1 MTQKE
6 LVEYKRFVKQLSE
19 NNDGRIFL
27 NSDPDHAVVVAG
39 QIFRQSKEEVRIFAK
54 NLCRTIGNEPEYISA
69 LSDFIERGGKVRI
82 LLNGYEEECAKNSN
96 LYKRLAYYKS
106 QGSDIIVKTTTA
118 IPYRSNDEEQK
129 EIHFTIGDKNAY
141 RIETNTEQ
149 RSAECSMNNVDIATN
164 TANFFDELFSKSD
177 TKEVNILSLFG
188 YDE

>member
-6 LVEYKRFVKQLSE
+6 LAEYKDFVKQLSLNE
-19 NNDGRIFL
+19 DGRIFL
-27 NSDPDHAVVVAG
+27 NSDTGHAVVVAE

-54 NLCRTIGNEPEYISA
+54 NLCRTIGNTPEYISA

-82 LLNGYEEECAKNSN
+82 LLNGYEEECAKVSN

-106 QGSDIIVKTTTA
+106 LGNDIIVKTTNA
-118 IPYRSNDEEQK
+118 IPFRSDDEEQK
-129 EIHFTIGDKNAY
+129 EIHFTVGDKKAY
-141 RIETNTEQ
+141 RIETDTEQ

-164 TANFFDELFSKSD
+164 TAEFFDELFNKPEA
-177 TKEVNILSLFG
+177 KEINILNLFG